1 MENRNTT
8 RKILNAEQEKVRNEF
23 VEMHNLD
30 ISQISF
36 EGDSPKPIFDYE
48 AINTLSLR
56 LTDIQDIQPTRVE
69 ETGSTITVYCAVT
82 LPDGRTRG
90 AFGSCE
96 IGETLYDDET
106 IGSRKL
112 AEATAMSRAFRRG
125 IRSVGINLVR
135 AHEEWKKSGAPAAA
149 HTNNDPRHP
158 LYQEINRIAFKLG
171 FKKKNEYSDGTISVD
186 KSEYEK
192 LMATHYDGKTSA
204 KDLNDLEIQR
214 FISLLRT
221 LERLYDTRLPKAA

>member
-8 RKILNAEQEKVRNEF
+8 RNILNAEQERIRDEF
-23 VEMHNLD
+23 VSMHGLD
-30 ISQISF
+30 KSQISF
-36 EGDSPKPIFDYE
+36 EGDNSTPILDYE
-48 AINTLSLR
+48 AVNTLSLR

-69 ETGSTITVYCAVT
+69 ENGSTITVYCAVT

-106 IGSRKL
+106 VGSRKL
-112 AEATAMSRAFRRG
+112 AEATATSRAFRRG
-125 IRSVGINLVR
+125 IRAVGVNLVR
-135 AHEEWKKSGAPAAA
+135 AHEEWKKSGAAAAA

-158 LYQEINRIAFKLG
+158 LYQEINRIAFKVGYKMKNG
-171 FKKKNEYSDGTISVD
+171 FGGVD

-214 FISLLRT
+214 FTSLLRT
-221 LERLYDTRLPKAA
+221 IERLYDTKIPKAA